1 MASKKE
7 APEWDLGDKLRLGS
21 RTRAHG
27 WALPSSPLSPLFFHL
42 LPAPCNIPHLS
53 PLSPAHFLHVASS
66 RKVSLTCRE
75 IWDVP
80 LLQLKIT
87 KAKLY

>member
-1 MASKKE
+1 MGSGRQTE
-7 APEWDLGDKLRLGS
+7 VGVQNQSSRLGP
-21 RTRAHG
+21 
-27 WALPSSPLSPLFFHL
+27 ALLASLPLFFHL

-53 PLSPAHFLHVASS
+53 PLSPAHFLHVPSS
-66 RKVSLTCRE
+66 RKVSLTSRE

-87 KAKLY
+87 KFIRLLLHARLWG